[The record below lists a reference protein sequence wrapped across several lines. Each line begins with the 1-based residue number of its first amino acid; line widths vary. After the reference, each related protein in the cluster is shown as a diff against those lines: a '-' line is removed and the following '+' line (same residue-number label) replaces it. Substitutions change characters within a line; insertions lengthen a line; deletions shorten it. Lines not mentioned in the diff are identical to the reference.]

1 MAQQVRD
8 KNQEIFETMPIP
20 RALFTLAIPTI
31 IGQLIILIYNM
42 ADTFFIGRT
51 GNPLMVAGVS
61 LILPVFNICVSLAGL
76 VGVGGGT
83 LISRLLGAQRRHE
96 AGKVSSFCFWL
107 CILIA
112 AAFSVVMLL
121 FMNPV
126 LRLLGASDQIIG
138 FARQYAF
145 LVIVIGGIPTVLSM
159 TMGNLLR
166 SVGCAREA
174 GFGVSMGGVINI
186 FLDPL
191 FMFVLLPKGYEI
203 VGAGMA
209 TALSN
214 VISCGYFLTMILR
227 LTRKGGSG
235 SGEAQ
240 VSSTA
245 ASLSLSPRAGLPDAD
260 LIRQIFFVGV
270 PAAIA
275 TFLFDLAYI
284 VIDKLTSNYGDIP
297 LAAIGIVL
305 KVERLPLNVGIGLCQ
320 GMMPIAA
327 YNYSAKNFPR
337 MRKVVNF
344 SRLAGITFGAVAVAL
359 YEIFAPQIMS
369 AFIGDPET
377 IRIGTDFLRARCL
390 ATPFMFMCFHL
401 VNMFQAVGRGDRAL
415 LLAVVRWAVFNIPM
429 LFLFD
434 RIFGMYGIVWTQISA
449 DICTVIVSF
458 LVYRHFEKT
467 VLQPQEKGL

>member
-83 LISRLLGAQRRHE
+83 LISRLLGAQRRNE

-186 FLDPL
+186 FLMRSWAPAWR
-191 FMFVLLPKGYEI
+191 PP
-203 VGAGMA
+203 
-209 TALSN
+209 
-214 VISCGYFLTMILR
+214 
-227 LTRKGGSG
+227 
-235 SGEAQ
+235 
-240 VSSTA
+240 
-245 ASLSLSPRAGLPDAD
+245 SP
-260 LIRQIFFVGV
+260 
-270 PAAIA
+270 
-275 TFLFDLAYI
+275 
-284 VIDKLTSNYGDIP
+284 
-297 LAAIGIVL
+297 
-305 KVERLPLNVGIGLCQ
+305 
-320 GMMPIAA
+320 M
-327 YNYSAKNFPR
+327 
-337 MRKVVNF
+337 
-344 SRLAGITFGAVAVAL
+344 
-359 YEIFAPQIMS
+359 
-369 AFIGDPET
+369 
-377 IRIGTDFLRARCL
+377 
-390 ATPFMFMCFHL
+390 
-401 VNMFQAVGRGDRAL
+401 
-415 LLAVVRWAVFNIPM
+415 
-429 LFLFD
+429 
-434 RIFGMYGIVWTQISA
+434 
-449 DICTVIVSF
+449 
-458 LVYRHFEKT
+458 
-467 VLQPQEKGL
+467 